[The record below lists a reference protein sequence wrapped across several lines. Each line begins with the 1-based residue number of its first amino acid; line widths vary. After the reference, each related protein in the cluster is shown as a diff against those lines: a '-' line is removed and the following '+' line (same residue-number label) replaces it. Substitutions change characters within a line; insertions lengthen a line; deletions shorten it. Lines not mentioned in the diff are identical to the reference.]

1 MSLGWGMAKF
11 LITFVL
17 LFFGADSIA
26 SVGENKQFLI
36 QEASHYLRSL
46 PDINN
51 DSQIKIA
58 IPHLGTTNHGCQDLK
73 FSVISR
79 NHQSG
84 YFKLGVL
91 CRDSESWH
99 STFNA
104 YVINP
109 RNYFLAAHT
118 LDEGQIIKDSDIS
131 VLHDFKAATPTA
143 IVSKKQQILGYT
155 VARPIEKG
163 KVFQRA
169 DLKLT
174 KNLARGQTIKIISR
188 GNGFLISNQ
197 GTLLN
202 SPRNGQS
209 ARVETASKQVLTGI
223 VEGAV
228 VVEIVN

>member
-1 MSLGWGMAKF
+1 MSLGWGMCKF

-17 LFFGADSIA
+17 LFFGADSTA
-26 SVGENKQFLI
+26 SGGEHKQFLI
-36 QEASHYLRSL
+36 QEASRYLRSL

-58 IPHLGTTNHGCQDLK
+58 IPHLATTSHRCQDLK

-79 NHQSG
+79 NHHSG

-91 CRDSESWH
+91 CSDSASWH

-109 RNYFLAAHT
+109 RNYFLAAHA

-131 VLHDFKAATPTA
+131 VLHDFKAVTPTSLITKREH
-143 IVSKKQQILGYT
+143 IVGYA
-155 VARPIEKG
+155 VAHPIAKG

-169 DLKLT
+169 DLKLA

-209 ARVETASKQVLTGI
+209 ARVETASKQVLTGV
-223 VEGAV
+223 VEGAA
-228 VVEIVN
+228 VVEILN